1 MRPGR
6 VAQASGVM
14 MAIADAMHSNLT
26 DVKPNGHQVA
36 IKSYQKLSKGTLE
49 LKSML
54 VGDW

>member
-49 LKSML
+49 LKSVL